1 MSMEG
6 SWFEVIKHKN
16 YLYVIRERLDK
27 LEPRFYTTFINLYLL
42 IGKEKAL
49 LIDTGTGLVPLKPLV
64 QNLIGHKELIVLNTH
79 SHFDHRGS
87 NEEFNLIYTHSM
99 EVNELSEPFD
109 LSFLKDSPPNIAKNY
124 MQKDFI
130 LKPAKSVKGIE
141 DGFVFNLGDVSI
153 KVIHTPGHSLGSISL
168 LSNKKELFTGDTAH
182 YGTMYLPKRKE
193 HSIILS
199 SLQRMLRICLDNGV
213 SELYPSHEAFPV
225 GLELLDSLINGISK
239 IDNIW
244 QTRIWDNF
252 LEGWVLNDDNFKY
265 VIE

>member
-1 MSMEG
+1 MSIEG

-27 LEPRFYTTFINLYLL
+27 LEPRFYTTYVNLYLL

-49 LIDTGTGLVPLKPLV
+49 LIDTGTGLFSLKPLV
-64 QNLIGHKELIVLNTH
+64 QRLIGHKELIVLNTH
-79 SHFDHRGS
+79 SDFDHRGS
-87 NEEFNLIYTHSM
+87 NEEFNLVYIHSS
-99 EVNELSEPFD
+99 EVNELSKPFD
-109 LSFLKDSPPNIAKNY
+109 LSFLKDLPQDFAKNY

-130 LKPAKSVKGIE
+130 LKPVKSVKGIE
-141 DGFVFNLGDVSI
+141 DGFVFNLGNISI
-153 KVIHTPGHSLGSISL
+153 KVIHTPGHSPGSISL
-168 LSNKKELFTGDTAH
+168 LSSKKELFTGDTAH
-182 YGTMYLPKRKE
+182 YGTIYLPKREE

-225 GLELLDSLINGISK
+225 GLELLYSLINGISK
-239 IDNIW
+239 FDIIW
-244 QTRIWDNF
+244 QTKIWDNF

-265 VIE
+265 VVE